1 MVATYFDVDERTIER
16 YVSDNIDEISSN
28 GYEIVKGAR
37 LKAFIKCIAEQDV
50 PDINV
55 GNISSRTS
63 QIALFDFRAF
73 LNVAMLLVESK
84 NAKVKKCLDKLKL
97 DIFNAISIV
106 DEFY

>member
-1 MVATYFDVDERTIER
+1 MRLLHEGLDKIKNVE
-16 YVSDNIDEISSN
+16 
-28 GYEIVKGAR
+28 GAR

-84 NAKVKKCLDKLKL
+84 NAKMQKCKSAKVQKCLDKLKL
-97 DIFNAISIV
+97 DIFNAISVV
-106 DEFY
+106 DDFYLH

>member
-1 MVATYFDVDERTIER
+1 MRLLHEGLDKIKNV
-16 YVSDNIDEISSN
+16 
-28 GYEIVKGAR
+28 GGAK
-37 LKAFIKCIAEQDV
+37 LKVFIKCIAEQDV

-84 NAKVKKCLDKLKL
+84 YAKVKKCLDKLKL
-97 DIFNAISIV
+97 DIFNAISVV
-106 DEFY
+106 DAFYLH

>member
-1 MVATYFDVDERTIER
+1 M
-16 YVSDNIDEISSN
+16 
-28 GYEIVKGAR
+28 
-37 LKAFIKCIAEQDV
+37 AEQDV

-84 NAKVKKCLDKLKL
+84 NAKVLR
-97 DIFNAISIV
+97 
-106 DEFY
+106 

>member
-1 MVATYFDVDERTIER
+1 MRLLHEGLDKIKNV
-16 YVSDNIDEISSN
+16 
-28 GYEIVKGAR
+28 GGAK
-37 LKAFIKCIAEQDV
+37 LKVFIKCIAEQDV

-84 NAKVKKCLDKLKL
+84 NAKVLRQIIL